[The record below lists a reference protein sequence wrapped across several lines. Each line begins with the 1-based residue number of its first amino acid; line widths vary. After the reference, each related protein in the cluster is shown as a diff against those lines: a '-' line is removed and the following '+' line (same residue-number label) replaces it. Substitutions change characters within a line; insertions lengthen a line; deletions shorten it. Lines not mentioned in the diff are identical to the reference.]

1 MSRVQFGLFGDLH
14 AELFICCTHS
24 KWPVTDE
31 MPGFPEDSSRDSSCS
46 LRALN
51 ATCEAELQLLC
62 STSSCL
68 FFIASAP
75 FKGDLITN
83 FLYSLL
89 EILER
94 EKKCV
99 RIHLTSLLKSSD
111 VK

>member
-1 MSRVQFGLFGDLH
+1 MSRVQFGLFWDLQ
-14 AELFICCTHS
+14 AELSICYTPS

-31 MPGFPEDSSRDSSCS
+31 IPGFPEGSSRDKSCS

-51 ATCEAELQLLC
+51 VTCEPELQLLC

-68 FFIASAP
+68 FFIASAS

-83 FLYSLL
+83 FLCSLL
-89 EILER
+89 EILE